1 MVLFI
6 KKNYQKEKQTK
17 TTEPPFSKIR
27 NTKRYFHHD
36 KNISMG
42 VNYRLLFSLIRLRT
56 WSNFTLPA
64 LSEYHNVQKN
74 ELSQIWENMFYY
86 IR

>member
-1 MVLFI
+1 MCISLFLRNTDLKYDFLYQISGECNQCFLGFKYMVLFM

-42 VNYRLLFSLIRLRT
+42 VNYRLLFSL
-56 WSNFTLPA
+56 
-64 LSEYHNVQKN
+64 
-74 ELSQIWENMFYY
+74 
-86 IR
+86 

>member
-42 VNYRLLFSLIRLRT
+42 VNYRLLF
-56 WSNFTLPA
+56 
-64 LSEYHNVQKN
+64 LSDKIKN
-74 ELSQIWENMFYY
+74 LVKLYTTCAQRISQRAEK
-86 IR
+86 

>member
-1 MVLFI
+1 MCISLFLRNTDLKYDFYIKYQVSVTNVFLGLFI

-42 VNYRLLFSLIRLRT
+42 VNYRLLFSL
-56 WSNFTLPA
+56 
-64 LSEYHNVQKN
+64 
-74 ELSQIWENMFYY
+74 
-86 IR
+86 